1 MRGESCRSGPDK
13 SSQSEKLIR
22 TDSKELTS
30 IMTRKLAATVLSVV
44 LVFSVA
50 AIAQANGPAA
60 TTTPAPSAA
69 AGGPLKFAVI
79 DIQTAIIA
87 TNEGQR
93 DFNALNTKF
102 DPKRNELQSA
112 NREIEDLRKQLQA
125 QDGKLNDD
133 ARGALVKSI
142 ELKQKVL
149 QRNSEDAQNE
159 YQQQQNEIVQRILTK
174 LAPVVRKFATDNGL
188 ALLIDTSNPWPQGPV
203 LWARESVDITKPVV
217 DAYNAQSGVPAPPKP
232 AAGAGGAARPATTP
246 AKPMAPSA
254 TTPKPQPQGT
264 TPK

>member
-1 MRGESCRSGPDK
+1 M
-13 SSQSEKLIR
+13 IR
-22 TDSKELTS
+22 KFP
-30 IMTRKLAATVLSVV
+30 ATVLS
-44 LVFSVA
+44 LALLLSISAF
-50 AIAQANGPAA
+50 AQANGAAPTTTAPAA
-60 TTTPAPSAA
+60 TPAA
-69 AGGPLKFAVI
+69 AGSLKFAVI

-102 DPKRNELQSA
+102 DPKRNELQAA
-112 NREIEDLRKQLQA
+112 NKEIEDLRKQLQA
-125 QDGKLNDD
+125 QDGKLNED

-142 ELKQKVL
+142 ELKQKSL
-149 QRNSEDAQNE
+149 QRNSEDAQND

-174 LAPVVRKFATDNGL
+174 LAPVVRKYATENGL

-217 DAYNAQSGVPAPPKP
+217 EAYNAQSGVPAPAKP
-232 AAGAGGAARPATTP
+232 AAGAGGASKPAGVPVKP
-246 AKPMAPSA
+246 AAPLPTA
-254 TTPKPQPQGT
+254 PKPQGS

>member
-1 MRGESCRSGPDK
+1 
-13 SSQSEKLIR
+13 
-22 TDSKELTS
+22 
-30 IMTRKLAATVLSVV
+30 MTRKLAATILSIVLVLSV
-44 LVFSVA
+44 A
-50 AIAQANGPAA
+50 ALSQANGAAPA
-60 TTTPAPSAA
+60 TTAAPAPAA
-69 AGGPLKFAVI
+69 AGPMKIAVI

-102 DPKRNELQSA
+102 DPKRNELQGA
-112 NREIEDLRKQLQA
+112 NKEIEDLRKQLQA

-142 ELKQKVL
+142 EQKQKVL

-174 LAPVVRKFATDNGL
+174 MAPVVRKYATENGVS
-188 ALLIDTSNPWPQGPV
+188 LLIDTSNPWPQGPV

-217 DAYNAQSGVPAPPKP
+217 EAYNAQSGVPAPAKPATGAGAGPAAKP
-232 AAGAGGAARPATTP
+232 AAPGARPA
-246 AKPMAPSA
+246 APSA
-254 TTPKPQPQGT
+254 TPKPQPQPT